1 MQRLMRPW
9 KFGLAFLLV
18 SACSLQT
25 QASTVL
31 EMSFQDVLSHAE
43 LVFEGRVS
51 AAESRRED
59 DGMIHTFV
67 RFEVLDVLKGD
78 TPGAALELRF
88 LGGTVGTQRLDV
100 TDMIVPEV
108 GESGVYFVESLHA
121 SQVNPL
127 VGWSQGHFLIEPQA
141 GGEAGVL
148 TAHHEPVLAV
158 DAADAAPVTAAMN
171 TFSKGVAKG
180 VVVQEAL
187 SAQAASRPLSVE
199 EFKRSVRALVAES
212 Q

>member
-1 MQRLMRPW
+1 MHRLMRPW

-18 SACSLQT
+18 SACSLPT
-25 QASTVL
+25 HASTVL
-31 EMSFQDVLSHAE
+31 EMSFQDVLAHAE
-43 LVFEGRVS
+43 LAFEGRVS
-51 AAESRRED
+51 AVESRRED

-78 TPGAALELRF
+78 NPGAVLELRF

-100 TDMIVPEV
+100 TDMTMPEL
-108 GESGVYFVESLHA
+108 GETGLYFVESL
-121 SQVNPL
+121 STPQVNPL

-141 GGEAGVL
+141 GGVPGVL
-148 TAHHEPVLAV
+148 TANHEPVLAL

-180 VVVQEAL
+180 VVVQESL
-187 SAQAASRPLSVE
+187 SAQAASRPLTVD
-199 EFKRSVRALVAES
+199 EFKRSVRALVAGS

>member
-1 MQRLMRPW
+1 MHSLMRPW
-9 KFGLAFLLV
+9 KLGLALLLV

-25 QASTVL
+25 HASTVL
-31 EMSFQDVLSHAE
+31 EMSFQDVLDHAE

-51 AAESRRED
+51 AVESLREA

-67 RFEVLDVLKGD
+67 RFDVLDVLKGD
-78 TPGAALELRF
+78 YAGATLELRF

-100 TDMIVPEV
+100 TDMPMPEM
-108 GESGVYFVESLHA
+108 GESGLYFVESL
-121 SQVNPL
+121 SSPQVNPL
-127 VGWSQGHFLIEPQA
+127 VGWAQGHFLIEPQD
-141 GGEAGVL
+141 GGVPGVL
-148 TAHHEPVLAV
+148 TANHEPVLAV

-180 VVVQEAL
+180 GVVQESL
-187 SAQAASRPLSVE
+187 SAQAASRPLTVD
-199 EFKRSVRALVAES
+199 EFKRSVRALVNES

>member
-1 MQRLMRPW
+1 MHRLMRPW
-9 KFGLAFLLV
+9 KLGLAFLLV
-18 SACSLQT
+18 SACALQT
-25 QASTVL
+25 HASTVL
-31 EMSFQDVLSHAE
+31 EMSFQDVLAHAE

-51 AAESRRED
+51 AVESRRED

-78 TPGAALELRF
+78 TPGAVLELRF

-100 TDMIVPEV
+100 TDMTMPEL
-108 GESGVYFVESLHA
+108 GESGLYFVESLTTP
-121 SQVNPL
+121 QVNPL
-127 VGWSQGHFLIEPQA
+127 VGWAQGHFLIEPQA
-141 GGEAGVL
+141 GGVSGVL
-148 TAHHEPVLAV
+148 TASHEPVLAV

-180 VVVQEAL
+180 VVVQESL
-187 SAQAASRPLSVE
+187 SAQAASRPLTVD
-199 EFKRSVRALVAES
+199 EFKRAVRALVAGS

>member
-1 MQRLMRPW
+1 MHSLMRPW
-9 KFGLAFLLV
+9 KLGLALLLV

-25 QASTVL
+25 HASTVL
-31 EMSFQDVLSHAE
+31 EMSFQDVLDHAE

-51 AAESRRED
+51 AVESLRED
-59 DGMIHTFV
+59 DGMIHTYV

-78 TPGAALELRF
+78 TPGAVLKLRF

-100 TDMIVPEV
+100 TDMTMPEM
-108 GESGVYFVESLHA
+108 GESGLYFVESL
-121 SQVNPL
+121 SSPQVNPL
-127 VGWSQGHFLIEPQA
+127 VGWAQGHFLIEPQD
-141 GGEAGVL
+141 GGVPGVL
-148 TAHHEPVLAV
+148 TANHEPVLAV

-180 VVVQEAL
+180 VVVQESL
-187 SAQAASRPLSVE
+187 SAQAASRPLTVD
-199 EFKRSVRALVAES
+199 EFKRSVRALVNES